1 MADTSLAAEFNGLL
15 LDDVEPT
22 GVELGR
28 GSFGLVFEVKRR
40 GEVFAA
46 KKLHDIFFESTP
58 SEYSSKRKEEFMNE
72 CRAWLKFK
80 HPNMVALRGLYWS
93 SSHGTPVINIVMER
107 MDISLGDYLVKNPR
121 EAVPLHKK
129 VSILLQVAQGLSYL
143 HGHTPPLVHHDLKPD
158 NVLLNTGTFTAKLSD
173 FGMIRTIFH
182 ATLTRLSSV
191 KGTPVFMPPE
201 ALNVPPKYNEKLDV
215 FSYGC
220 IIISVLLHSK
230 APVPTGPTT
239 MINGRLEA
247 VPEYDRRKHHTDEF
261 TPVEKRV
268 FLHTIKKCLEF
279 EAAKRPSSTE
289 LVQEMSLIVAQPYIT
304 QVDSTT
310 IISDLQTNLEHAQRS
325 LNTVLAEKEAL
336 SVEKEALS
344 VEKEA
349 LSVENKT
356 LSDTTRSLQQSQE
369 AMNRQMAEVSTTSL
383 LHCAVF
389 AQSLTVHLVWK

>member
-1 MADTSLAAEFNGLL
+1 MAAGSGDGYETISHRANFKMAGTSLAAEFNDLL

-46 KKLHDIFFESTP
+46 KKLHDIFFESTT
-58 SEYSSKRKEEFMNE
+58 SEYSFKRKEEFMNE
-72 CRAWLKFK
+72 CRVWLKFK

-182 ATLTRLSSV
+182 STLTRLSSSSS
-191 KGTPVFMPPE
+191 PVFMPPE
-201 ALNVPPKYNEKLDV
+201 ALDDPPRYNEKLDV

-230 APVPTGPTT
+230 APVPTGPTA

-289 LVQEMSLIVAQPYIT
+289 LIQEMSLIVAQPYIT
-304 QVDSTT
+304 PVGTRT
-310 IISDLQTNLEHAQRS
+310 LISDLQAYLEHAQRS
-325 LNTVLAEKEAL
+325 LTVLAEKEAL
-336 SVEKEALS
+336 L
-344 VEKEA
+344 
-349 LSVENKT
+349 VENKT
-356 LSDTTRSLQQSQE
+356 LSDTTRSLHQSQE
-369 AMNRQMAEVSTTSL
+369 AMNRQ
-383 LHCAVF
+383 
-389 AQSLTVHLVWK
+389 

>member
-1 MADTSLAAEFNGLL
+1 MADTSLAAEFNDLL

-28 GSFGLVFEVKRR
+28 GSFGLVFEVKWR
-40 GEVFAA
+40 GEVLAA

-58 SEYSSKRKEEFMNE
+58 SEYSSKRKEEFMDE

-80 HPNMVALRGLYWS
+80 HPNMVALRGLYWN
-93 SSHGTPVINIVMER
+93 SSHGIPVINIVMER
-107 MDISLGDYLVKNPR
+107 MDVSLGDYLVKNPR

-143 HGHTPPLVHHDLKPD
+143 HGHTPPFVHHDLKPD

-173 FGMIRTIFH
+173 FGMIRTIFL
-182 ATLTRLSSV
+182 TNLTRMSSV

-220 IIISVLLHSK
+220 VIISVLLHSK
-230 APVPTGPTT
+230 APVPTGPTA

-247 VPEYDRRKHHTDEF
+247 VTEYDRRKHHTAMMTD
-261 TPVEKRV
+261 VEKRV
-268 FLHTIKKCLEF
+268 FLHTVKKCLEF
-279 EAAKRPSSTE
+279 DATMRPSSTD
-289 LVQEMSLIVAQPYIT
+289 LVQEMTLIVAQPYIT
-304 QVDSTT
+304 QVGTT
-310 IISDLQTNLEHAQRS
+310 TLVLDLQANLDDAQRS
-325 LNTVLAEKEAL
+325 LTTVSAEKEAL
-336 SVEKEALS
+336 SEK
-344 VEKEA
+344 
-349 LSVENKT
+349 NKT

-369 AMNRQMAEVSTTSL
+369 AMNRQMVEVSTTSL
-383 LHCAVF
+383 LHCV
-389 AQSLTVHLVWK
+389 V